1 VSDKPGAA
9 ERIVVDPAPLWVQ
22 DAKMLGGA
30 HYEYSLACASADQ
43 IIADYNY
50 RLALSIRRS
59 SAVIVKRRSFVANW
73 RHFGRCSD
81 DAPGRSQT
89 HPCKTHE
96 IKEIFSCIS

>member
-1 VSDKPGAA
+1 LAHHQQARHRIG
-9 ERIVVDPAPLWVQ
+9 ERLVVQVRSV
-22 DAKMLGGA
+22 LGGTQ
-30 HYEYSLACASADQ
+30 YEYLLACASADQ
-43 IIADYNY
+43 IFADYNY

-73 RHFGRCSD
+73 PGFGRCSD
-81 DAPGRSQT
+81 DAPAGPKA